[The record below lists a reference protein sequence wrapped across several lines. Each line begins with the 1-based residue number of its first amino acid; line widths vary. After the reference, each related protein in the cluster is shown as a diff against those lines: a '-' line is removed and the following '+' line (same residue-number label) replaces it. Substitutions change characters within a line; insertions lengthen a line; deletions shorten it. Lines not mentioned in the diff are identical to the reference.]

1 MPEDEIEIEKPYEIA
16 DILEKI
22 IEFNKQNQEG
32 QGLKILTRIQML
44 NRLPISIAQLKSGN
58 DSEKLKNKIRQLL
71 YSLHFSKKITK
82 TIYNNLINFI

>member
-1 MPEDEIEIEKPYEIA
+1 MPEDEIKIEKPYEIA

-32 QGLKILTRIQML
+32 QGLKILARIQML

-71 YSLHFSKKITK
+71 YSLYFSKKLTK